1 MVIACSKYDLYLST
15 LHFLLQEDK
24 KILFYYPP
32 KTDFDT
38 QMKNV
43 GLSEAIVKF
52 TDTFNAD
59 QLCEA
64 LHTQKTRQLYHQAE
78 RGFWMVMV
86 IMNKCVRKS
95 YCSIILLVDAFVET
109 VTIPFVA
116 KVKDGTEY
124 LEYQSDDVQ
133 DNVYLAVLKQSYQ
146 MFRLFKGSFNAILN
160 SKGGDIVH
168 LKQKLD
174 HFFSR
179 YLLTLKLNH
188 SDILDVFQGIQFL
201 PLDKQTFLRV
211 QCFVNLIEAMFAQV
225 KYTAFLYNDQ
235 LVWSGLEPE
244 DMQVVYRY
252 LVTSL
257 LPAHLETELQG
268 GSMPRHP
275 TSPFSSTHYGR
286 FVTGPAN
293 LQDTSGH
300 IGKVPKVY
308 INNDLAPE
316 LYHLVVYRSLS
327 ATVCM
332 FIEGTLHLTID
343 LFKRLDI
350 FLGPQL
356 TKLVSEVAEQCS
368 RQATSSS
375 TNSVDPSPKFVYFNK
390 LNLAQKSTVHLDS
403 RRTGNVAVTPEVLR
417 LLADINADK
426 ARMSTTGET
435 ILKTMS
441 DYWVVGKLSN
451 LREFYVVIHQKNA
464 NLIEINGKYIYTSD

>member
-1 MVIACSKYDLYLST
+1 MTSKSEIN
-15 LHFLLQEDK
+15 LQNFYVYNSSFSQKEGEEDK

-32 KTDFDT
+32 KTDIDT

-52 TDTFNAD
+52 TDTFNPD
-59 QLCEA
+59 QLCDA
-64 LHTQKTRQLYHQAE
+64 LHTQKTRQLYHQPE
-78 RGFWMVMV
+78 QGFWMVM
-86 IMNKCVRKS
+86 
-95 YCSIILLVDAFVET
+95 T
-109 VTIPFVA
+109 VNIPFVT

-124 LEYQSDDVQ
+124 FEYQSDDVQ

-146 MFRLFKGSFNAILN
+146 MFRLFKGSIMSILT
-160 SKGGDIVH
+160 KGGDVLH

-275 TSPFSSTHYGR
+275 TSPFSSSHYGR
-286 FVTGPAN
+286 FVTGPTN
-293 LQDTSGH
+293 LQDPSGN

-308 INNDLAPE
+308 INNDVSPE
-316 LYHLVVYRSLS
+316 LYHLVVYRALS

-332 FIEGTLHLTID
+332 FIEGSLILNID

-356 TKLVSEVAEQCS
+356 TSLVTDVAEQCS
-368 RQATSSS
+368 RQAASNS
-375 TNSVDPSPKFVYFNK
+375 TNSVDPSPKYVYFNK

-403 RRTGNVAVTPEVLR
+403 RRTGNVAVSQEVLR

-426 ARMSTTGET
+426 SRMTTTGEI

-464 NLIEINGKYIYTSD
+464 NLIEINDEVKRLCDSQLKNIFFHD

>member
-1 MVIACSKYDLYLST
+1 MTSKSEIN
-15 LHFLLQEDK
+15 LQNFYVYNSAFGQSDGEEDK

-52 TDTFNAD
+52 TDTFSSD

-64 LHTQKTRQLYHQAE
+64 LHTQKSRQLYYQAE
-78 RGFWMVMV
+78 GGFWM
-86 IMNKCVRKS
+86 
-95 YCSIILLVDAFVET
+95 T
-109 VTIPFVA
+109 VGIPFVT

-124 LEYQSDDVQ
+124 FEYQSDDVQ
-133 DNVYLAVLKQSYQ
+133 DNVYLAVLRQSYQ
-146 MFRLFKGSFNAILN
+146 MFRLFKGSFTSILSN
-160 SKGGDIVH
+160 SRGDVIH
-168 LKQKLD
+168 LKHKLD

-188 SDILDVFQGIQFL
+188 SDILDIFQGIQFL
-201 PLDKQTFLRV
+201 PLDKQTFLHV
-211 QCFVNLIEAMFAQV
+211 QCFVNLIEATFAQV

-275 TSPFSSTHYGR
+275 SSPFLSSHYGR

-293 LQDTSGH
+293 LQDASGGT
-300 IGKVPKVY
+300 GKVPKVY
-308 INNDLAPE
+308 VNNDATPE
-316 LYHLVVYRSLS
+316 IYHLVVYRALS
-327 ATVCM
+327 ATVCL
-332 FIEGTLHLTID
+332 FIEGSLHLNLD

-356 TKLVSEVAEQCS
+356 TTLVSEVAEQCG
-368 RQATSSS
+368 RQAAGINA
-375 TNSVDPSPKFVYFNK
+375 NSLDPSPKFVYFNK

-435 ILKTMS
+435 ILKTMT
-441 DYWVVGKLSN
+441 DYWVVGKVSN

-464 NLIEINGKYIYTSD
+464 NLIEINDEVKRLSDSQLKSIFFHD

>member
-1 MVIACSKYDLYLST
+1 MTSKSEIN
-15 LHFLLQEDK
+15 LQNFYVYNSSFGQKDGEEDK

-43 GLSEAIVKF
+43 GLSEAIIKF
-52 TDTFNAD
+52 TDTFNPD
-59 QLCEA
+59 QLCDA

-78 RGFWMVMV
+78 GGFWMVM
-86 IMNKCVRKS
+86 
-95 YCSIILLVDAFVET
+95 T
-109 VTIPFVA
+109 VSIPFVT

-133 DNVYLAVLKQSYQ
+133 DNIYLAVLRQAYQ
-146 MFRLFKGSFNAILN
+146 MFRLFKGSFTAIL
-160 SKGGDIVH
+160 SSSGADVTH

-188 SDILDVFQGIQFL
+188 SDILDIFQGIQFL
-201 PLDKQTFLRV
+201 PLDKQTFLHV
-211 QCFVNLIEAMFAQV
+211 QCFVNLIEATFAQV
-225 KYTAFLYNDQ
+225 KRTAFLYNDQ
-235 LVWSGLEPE
+235 LVWTGIEPE
-244 DMQVVYRY
+244 DMQVIYRY

-275 TSPFSSTHYGR
+275 TSPFSSSHYGR
-286 FVTGPAN
+286 FVTGPPN
-293 LQDTSGH
+293 LQDASGNSW
-300 IGKVPKVY
+300 KVPKVY
-308 INNDLAPE
+308 INNDTIPE
-316 LYHLVVYRSLS
+316 LYHLVVYRALS

-332 FIEGTLHLTID
+332 FIEGSLQLNLD

-350 FLGPQL
+350 FLGPHL
-356 TKLVSEVAEQCS
+356 TKLVTEVAEHCS
-368 RQATSSS
+368 RQAASSS
-375 TNSVDPSPKFVYFNK
+375 TNSVDPNPKFVYFNK
-390 LNLAQKSTVHLDS
+390 LNLAQKSTVHLDN
-403 RRTGNVAVTPEVLR
+403 RRSGNVAVTPEVLH

-426 ARMSTTGET
+426 TRMSTTGEI
-435 ILKTMS
+435 ILKTMN
-441 DYWVVGKLSN
+441 DYWVVGKVSN

-464 NLIEINGKYIYTSD
+464 NLIEINDEVKRLSDSHLHNIFFHD